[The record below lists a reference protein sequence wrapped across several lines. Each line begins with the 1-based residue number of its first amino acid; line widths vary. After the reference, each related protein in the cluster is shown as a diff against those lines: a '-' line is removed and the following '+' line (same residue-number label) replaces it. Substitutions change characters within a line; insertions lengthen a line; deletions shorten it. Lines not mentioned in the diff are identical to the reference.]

1 MSFDMTARFCADL
14 PAPEPRWQ
22 QPPRY
27 SFVGGHND
35 AASVPFTGLAEAAVA
50 ALRREGPALATYN
63 LGGSPQGYEP
73 LRSFIA
79 EGLRARA
86 GLADDAESVLI
97 TSGSLQALDLVNGL
111 LLEPGDTVMVEQ
123 ATYGGMLSRLARLGV
138 RVLGAA
144 LDAEG
149 IIPERLDA
157 QLQELAAAG
166 VAPKYFYTIPTVQN
180 PTGSVMP
187 LPRRLALLEVCR
199 RHDLAIFED
208 DCYADL
214 RWSGNR
220 PPALRALDQQHR
232 AGAPGG
238 SVSAG
243 SGSAGPGS
251 GSPGSG
257 GLESGGRGSGGS
269 GSGGGQVIYC
279 GSFSKSIAP
288 ALRVGYIVADWPV
301 LSAMMALKTDA
312 GSGALEQL
320 VVADYAAAHFDDHVA
335 RLSEVLRAKCEVMC
349 DAVRTSFGADAVF
362 DEPQGGIFLWLTLP
376 EGTDTSVLAGPA
388 LAAGVEFNPGAGWS
402 ADPQWGR
409 RRLRLCFGHPDHQT
423 IRDGVAVLAEVY
435 RAHR

>member
-1 MSFDMTARFCADL
+1 MSFDMTARFRADL
-14 PAPEPRWQ
+14 PAPEPRWSE
-22 QPPRY
+22 PPRY

-35 AASVPFTGLAEAAVA
+35 AASVPFAGLAEAAVA
-50 ALRREGPALATYN
+50 ALRREGPLLATYN
-63 LGGSPQGYEP
+63 LGGSPQGYGP

-86 GLADDAESVLI
+86 GLADDADAVLI

-111 LLEPGDTVMVEQ
+111 LLAPGDTVVVEQ

-138 RVLGAA
+138 RAVGAE

-149 IIPERLDA
+149 IIPDPLDR
-157 QLQELAAAG
+157 QLRSLADAG
-166 VAPKYFYTIPTVQN
+166 VKPKYLYAIPTVQN

-187 LPRRLALLEVCR
+187 LERRLALMDVCR

-214 RWSGNR
+214 RWSGER
-220 PPALRALDQQHR
+220 PPALRVLDQQHR
-232 AGAPGG
+232 A
-238 SVSAG
+238 SAVAA
-243 SGSAGPGS
+243 AGR
-251 GSPGSG
+251 SG
-257 GLESGGRGSGGS
+257 GAG

-288 ALRVGYIVADWPV
+288 ALRVGYVVADWPV
-301 LSAMMALKTDA
+301 LSAMLALKTDA
-312 GSGALEQL
+312 GSGGLEQL

-335 RLSEVLRAKCEVMC
+335 KLSSVLQAKCEVMC
-349 DAVRTSFGADAVF
+349 EAVRRSFGDDATF

-376 EGTDTSVLAGPA
+376 EGTDTSALAGAA
-388 LAAGVEFNPGAGWS
+388 LEAGVEFNPGAGWS
-402 ADPQWGR
+402 ADPAWGR

-435 RAHR
+435 RQQR